1 MAIVRF
7 NVYDEFLAE
16 LTKDIELVDRRI
28 VRITNLYQGSTV
40 SPSLKHLSVV
50 ATAKVGVDIVRLDVY
65 CGDVW
70 GLNTQHN
77 DVTRKKAQDIQHR
90 ITQAGA
96 QLGFEIRAGIL
107 EAEER
112 Q

>member
-28 VRITNLYQGSTV
+28 VRITNLCQGSTV
-40 SPSLKHLSVV
+40 SSSLKHLSVV